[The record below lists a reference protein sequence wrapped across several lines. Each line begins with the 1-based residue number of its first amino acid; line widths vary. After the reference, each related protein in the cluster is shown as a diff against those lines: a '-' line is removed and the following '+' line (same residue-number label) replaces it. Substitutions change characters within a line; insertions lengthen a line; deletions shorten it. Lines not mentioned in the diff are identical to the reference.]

1 MTQTEPSQEDVLEG
15 IQANCQLILR
25 IATGIILAAFVLII
39 LLTTA
44 STGELV
50 RSAGKIL
57 YYLIF
62 FSILVSLA
70 VWLYK
75 GRLEK
80 KHQSEETSS
89 K

>member
-1 MTQTEPSQEDVLEG
+1 M
-15 IQANCQLILR
+15 IQMILR

-50 RSAGKIL
+50 RSVGKIL
-57 YYLIF
+57 YYLIA

-70 VWLYK
+70 VWLYRV
-75 GRLEK
+75 RLENK
-80 KHQSEETSS
+80 LGSNETSS

>member
-1 MTQTEPSQEDVLEG
+1 M
-15 IQANCQLILR
+15 IQMILR

-50 RSAGKIL
+50 RSVGKIL
-57 YYLIF
+57 YYLIV
-62 FSILVSLA
+62 FSILASLV
-70 VWLYK
+70 VWLYRV
-75 GRLEK
+75 RLEK
-80 KHQSEETSS
+80 KLSSDETSS

>member
-1 MTQTEPSQEDVLEG
+1 MTQTEPSREDVQG
-15 IQANCQLILR
+15 IQAKCQLILR

-50 RSAGKIL
+50 RSVGKIL
-57 YYLIF
+57 YYLIA
-62 FSILVSLA
+62 FSILASLA
-70 VWLYK
+70 VWLYRV
-75 GRLEK
+75 RLEK
-80 KHQSEETSS
+80 KLGSDETSS

>member
-1 MTQTEPSQEDVLEG
+1 MTQTEPSQEDVQG

-39 LLTTA
+39 LLTTT

-70 VWLYK
+70 VWRYRV
-75 GRLEK
+75 RLEK
-80 KHQSEETSS
+80 KHESDEISS

>member
-1 MTQTEPSQEDVLEG
+1 MTQTEPSQEDVQG

-50 RSAGKIL
+50 RSAGKIF